1 MKSKLTLLAPS
12 AIIALLVSA
21 AGSRAADQV
30 VTDLGDSGGPN
41 QLRQKITDCQSTGGG
56 KITFGLAGTV
66 YLQLGYLPV
75 ITSNVTIDGGN
86 KVTISGNNDDGRIF
100 IVNSGATFT
109 LNKITVRDGYCS
121 TGDGGA
127 VLSYGTLYVNYCKF
141 LYNQTSASWSG
152 SAIHN
157 WGQLYVFATEIA
169 YNSGGGGAVKPR
181 SSGALT
187 SITSCNFHDN
197 SSTNSAGG
205 GFGGAMQ
212 LHDAPQVIVASSTFN
227 NNSAGQEGGA
237 VYISGTSTL
246 VIDKTTFTGNSAI
259 DGGAISVDGVVRLTK
274 STLTGNSAVWGP
286 APSYKQPAAGGAI
299 FAGQDFNGG
308 QAYLTDVT
316 LSGNKAFEGGAV
328 YQTPDGSAAMTNT
341 TISGNTAGNGG
352 GIRNTNGSLSLANVT
367 ISGNSVTG
375 YGGGVVCTSGPNRFT
390 NVTITGNS
398 AGAADGG
405 IYANSGE
412 ATMINTL
419 VAKNPGG
426 NFGSSFDTTISGDH
440 NLSDDNTFG
449 FAGRGIGADNVTNLL
464 LGPLANNGGLTMT
477 HMPQPGS
484 AAIDAGTSNGAP
496 STDQRGVTRPQLAG
510 FDVGAVE
517 YLPLIDSTSKN
528 IQYDGWVGI
537 SDRFASGGYYRAS
550 HTANDM
556 ISYGFGGTS
565 IKWITRKGPEMGV
578 ASVVIDGVNKGNFD
592 LYNSS
597 TLWAQQV
604 LFSGLPSGAHRIA
617 ITVTGTKNPLATD
630 SRVAVD
636 GFIVGTSTMQ
646 ESANGVQYNNWASKS
661 QTVAI
666 GGSYRSNGTLGS
678 FARFNFNGGSISF
691 VTARGPS
698 YGNVNVYID
707 GVLIS
712 SSIDLYFTTQQWQY
726 TLQYSGLTNTNHSIE
741 VRPTHTKNAKSKGYS
756 VVVDAFTGPFTEL
769 P

>member
-1 MKSKLTLLAPS
+1 
-12 AIIALLVSA
+12 
-21 AGSRAADQV
+21 
-30 VTDLGDSGGPN
+30 
-41 QLRQKITDCQSTGGG
+41 
-56 KITFGLAGTV
+56 
-66 YLQLGYLPV
+66 
-75 ITSNVTIDGGN
+75 
-86 KVTISGNNDDGRIF
+86 
-100 IVNSGATFT
+100 
-109 LNKITVRDGYCS
+109 
-121 TGDGGA
+121 
-127 VLSYGTLYVNYCKF
+127 
-141 LYNQTSASWSG
+141 
-152 SAIHN
+152 
-157 WGQLYVFATEIA
+157 
-169 YNSGGGGAVKPR
+169 
-181 SSGALT
+181 
-187 SITSCNFHDN
+187 
-197 SSTNSAGG
+197 
-205 GFGGAMQ
+205 MQ

-246 VIDKTTFTGNSAI
+246 VVDKTMFTGNSAI

-375 YGGGVVCTSGPNRFT
+375 YGGGVVCTSGPNNFA

-405 IYANSGE
+405 IYANGGE

-496 STDQRGVTRPQLAG
+496 STDQRGVARPQFAA

-517 YLPLIDSTSKN
+517 YLPLIDSTSSY
-528 IQYDGWVGI
+528 IQYDGWVAV
-537 SDRFASGGYYRAS
+537 SDRFASGGHYRIS
-550 HTANDM
+550 HTANDV
-556 ISYGFGGTS
+556 ITYGFGGTS
-565 IKWITRKGPEMGV
+565 IKWITRKGPEMGKALV
-578 ASVVIDGVNKGNFD
+578 TIDGVDKGTFD

-597 TLWAQQV
+597 DLQNQQFA
-604 LFSGLPSGAHRIA
+604 FSGLASGAHKIA
-617 ITVTGTKNPLATD
+617 ITVTGTKNPLSTD
-630 SRVAVD
+630 SIVALD
-636 GFIVGTSTMQ
+636 GFIVGTATVQ
-646 ESANGVQYNNWASKS
+646 ESALGVQYNNWTGKS
-661 QTVAI
+661 QTAAI

-678 FARFNFNGGSISF
+678 AARFNFIGTSINL
-691 VTARGPS
+691 VTARGPP

-707 GVLIS
+707 GVLMS
-712 SSIDLYFTTQQWQY
+712 SNIDLYSSTQQWQY
-726 TLQYSGLTNTNHSIE
+726 TLQYSGLTNANHTIE
-741 VRPTHTKNAKSKGYS
+741 VWPTHTKNAKSKDYS
-756 VVVDAFTGPFTEL
+756 VAVDAFTGPFTAL

>member
-127 VLSYGTLYVNYCKF
+127 LLSYGKLYVNNSK
-141 LYNQTSASWSG
+141 LIYNRTSPSWSG

-157 WGQLYVFATEIA
+157 WGQLYLFATEIA
-169 YNSGGGGAVKPR
+169 YNTGGGGAVKPR

-197 SSTNSAGG
+197 SSTSSSGG
-205 GFGGAMQ
+205 GYGGAMQ
-212 LHDAPQVIVASSTFN
+212 LHDAPQVIIASSTFS
-227 NNSAGQEGGA
+227 NNSAAAQGGA
-237 VYISGTSTL
+237 VYVNGNSTL
-246 VIDKTTFTGNSAI
+246 IADKTAFTGNSALSGGAMAI
-259 DGGAISVDGVVRLTK
+259 DGVARLTK
-274 STLTGNSAVWGP
+274 STLTGNSAQG
-286 APSYKQPAAGGAI
+286 GGAI
-299 FAGQDFNGG
+299 FLGQAFNGG
-308 QAYLTDVT
+308 QVYLIDAT
-316 LSGNKAFEGGAV
+316 LSGNKASEGGAV
-328 YQTPDGSAAMTNT
+328 YQTPDGWAAMTNT
-341 TISGNTAGNGG
+341 TISGNSAGNGG
-352 GIRNTNGSLSLANVT
+352 GICDTNGGLSLANVT

-375 YGGGVVCTSGPNRFT
+375 YGGGVVCNAGPNSFT

-398 AGAADGG
+398 AGAAGGG

-412 ATMINTL
+412 AMMLNTL

-426 NFGSSFDTTISGDH
+426 NFGSSFDTTIFGDH

-636 GFIVGTSTMQ
+636 GFIVGTSTVQ
-646 ESANGVQYNNWASKS
+646 ESANDVQYNNWASKS
-661 QTVAI
+661 QTAAI

-678 FARFNFNGGSISF
+678 FARFNFNGSSISF

-698 YGNVNVYID
+698 YGNVNIYID
-707 GVLIS
+707 GVLMS
-712 SSIDLYFTTQQWQY
+712 SNIDLYSSTQQWQY
-726 TLQYSGLTNTNHSIE
+726 TLQYSGLTNANHTIE
-741 VRPTHTKNAKSKGYS
+741 VRPTHTKNVKAKGYN
-756 VVVDAFTGPFTEL
+756 VVVDAFTGPFTAL